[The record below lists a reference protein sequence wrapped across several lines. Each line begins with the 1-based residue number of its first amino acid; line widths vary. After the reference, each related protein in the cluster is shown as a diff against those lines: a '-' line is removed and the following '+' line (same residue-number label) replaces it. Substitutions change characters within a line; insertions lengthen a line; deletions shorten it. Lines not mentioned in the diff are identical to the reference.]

1 MGVDFWQAFVGV
13 TAASLEEVGDPKRMG
28 RGFFRLHEKALWSDL
43 SHRNLDGPPRLKV
56 DTIRRKDMLG

>member
-13 TAASLEEVGDPKRMG
+13 TAASLEKVGDPKGMG

-43 SHRNLDGPPRLKV
+43 SHRNLDRPPRLKV
-56 DTIRRKDMLG
+56 DTIRRKDMLS